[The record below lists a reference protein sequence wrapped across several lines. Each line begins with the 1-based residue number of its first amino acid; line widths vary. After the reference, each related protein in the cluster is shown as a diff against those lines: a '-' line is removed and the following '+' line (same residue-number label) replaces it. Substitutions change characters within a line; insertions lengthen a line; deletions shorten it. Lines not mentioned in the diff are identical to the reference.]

1 MSSPPAAPL
10 FLFFL
15 SSEAFSSSTAPQAFP
30 RPDRRMLPPARA
42 GCVKAGRFS
51 AATVRLGLY
60 TTEHDGRLDRFGRL
74 LPLSCYL
81 SVIRSARYSDH
92 ECGFR
97 QVLLRSPWRV
107 RCSHQ
112 LISGSSDPACQ
123 GAACMDDRAGG
134 MGLIFLTADWQV
146 PICDAD
152 PQPHIRPARHTRL
165 GVSELS
171 ALSTLSHKG
180 RSLRNQTLLEITPE
194 GNGELARD
202 SDDHDALNATV
213 LPFGPLHKPLGN
225 RALGLMFDP
234 QPSYLDHGRPHGTAA
249 GARDPL
255 RALHLAAVIR
265 ARSQSQ
271 KACDLSSVAELTI
284 VDLACHDR
292 GTGRTDAF

>member
-1 MSSPPAAPL
+1 MSSPRRPS
-10 FLFFL
+10 FFFSFFL
-15 SSEAFSSSTAPQAFP
+15 PPFSSSTAPQAFP

-60 TTEHDGRLDRFGRL
+60 TTEHDGRLDGFGRL
-74 LPLSCYL
+74 LLSL
-81 SVIRSARYSDH
+81 LLIRHRVSARYSDQRM
-92 ECGFR
+92 CFR

-134 MGLIFLTADWQV
+134 MGLIFLTADWQT

-152 PQPHIRPARHTRL
+152 IQPHIQPARHTRL

-171 ALSTLSHKG
+171 ALSTLSREG
-180 RSLRNQTLLEITPE
+180 RSLRNQTLLEIAPE
-194 GNGELARD
+194 GNGELARHCN
-202 SDDHDALNATV
+202 DHDALNAPI

-234 QPSYLDHGRPHGTAA
+234 QPS
-249 GARDPL
+249 
-255 RALHLAAVIR
+255 
-265 ARSQSQ
+265 
-271 KACDLSSVAELTI
+271 
-284 VDLACHDR
+284 
-292 GTGRTDAF
+292 